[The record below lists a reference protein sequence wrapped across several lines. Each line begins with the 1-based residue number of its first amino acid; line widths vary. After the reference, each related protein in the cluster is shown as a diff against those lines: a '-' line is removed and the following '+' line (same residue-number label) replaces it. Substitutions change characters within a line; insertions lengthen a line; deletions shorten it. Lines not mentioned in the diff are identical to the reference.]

1 MFSANFYKLFHLI
14 SIFVVM
20 GVGGAAVLG
29 IWTHGLTN
37 PEVHILK
44 GDRGTLDYVEND
56 HDANTSWG
64 SHRGD
69 SHLRRA

>member
-1 MFSANFYKLFHLI
+1 
-14 SIFVVM
+14 M